1 METEKNREKEKGKF
15 QALSIQA
22 EFGKKGALV
31 KGTLNI
37 NIPVVD

>member
-1 METEKNREKEKGKF
+1 METENNREKEKGKF

-22 EFGKKGALV
+22 ELGKKGALV

-37 NIPVVD
+37 NVPMVY